1 MTPLQ
6 TVQKLLS
13 LMGLEAQVTE
23 AKDAQGTVI
32 RITTSESGLL
42 IGNHGDTLSA
52 LNQLVKKIHE
62 KELVEGVHLSVDVN
76 GYLARRV
83 EALETEAKLLAER
96 ARTFRYDI
104 EMSPMS
110 SYERMVIHA
119 TLKDMPDIETMSHG
133 EGKLRHIVVRYKDP
147 ASSSAPQPSTE
158 EDSVL

>member
-13 LMGLEAQVTE
+13 FMGITAEAVE

-32 RITTSESGLL
+32 RITTAESGLL

-52 LNQLVKKIHE
+52 INQLVKKIHE
-62 KELVEGVHLSVDVN
+62 KELVDGAHLSVDVN

-83 EALETEAKLLAER
+83 EALEAEAKLLAER

-119 TLKDMPDIETMSHG
+119 TLKDMPDIETMSVG

-147 ASSSAPQPSTE
+147 NAPSAPVPTA